1 LAFNDNS
8 IVAKPDGTPVRGIM
22 HGTTIYA
29 IGPEQIKRGGT
40 WSGRF
45 RATAVSADVPVEIT
59 LVRKE
64 VKSISGRTFQV
75 ARLDVE
81 GYATREPLGGVAT
94 AAIGA
99 PFKGE
104 ILVDVN
110 TGLILEL
117 KVASRHPSY
126 AVRREMIRVA
136 GT

>member
-1 LAFNDNS
+1 
-8 IVAKPDGTPVRGIM
+8 
-22 HGTTIYA
+22 
-29 IGPEQIKRGGT
+29 
-40 WSGRF
+40 
-45 RATAVSADVPVEIT
+45 VPVEIT